1 MRRQFSCVHRKIL
14 SKMSG
19 ALKTADARGVAHH
32 PRLSVSLSLF
42 LSLFL
47 SLCVPVSPRTLCLY
61 IYIHIYI
68 CIYLSLST
76 FLYIHVRLHSSNGGG
91 VAAVINISPFLRND
105 HGRRR
110 GFGFGFGRLA
120 ARTLGLSFVGW
131 RFDIH
136 ILRFR
141 K

>member
-61 IYIHIYI
+61 IYIYM
-68 CIYLSLST
+68 YLSLS
-76 FLYIHVRLHSSNGGG
+76 LYVSLYTRALAFQHGGG
-91 VAAVINISPFLRND
+91 VAAVINISPFLRD
-105 HGRRR
+105 DRGRRR
-110 GFGFGFGRLA
+110 GFGFGFGFGRLA

-131 RFDIH
+131 RFDTH
-136 ILRFR
+136 VLRFR

>member
-61 IYIHIYI
+61 IYICI
-68 CIYLSLST
+68 CIYLSLYVS
-76 FLYIHVRLHSSNGGG
+76 LYTRALVFQRGGG
-91 VAAVINISPFLRND
+91 VDAVINISPFLRND
-105 HGRRR
+105 RGRRR

>member
-61 IYIHIYI
+61 IYMYM
-68 CIYLSLST
+68 YLSLSLRFFIYT
-76 FLYIHVRLHSSNGGG
+76 CACIPARWRRR
-91 VAAVINISPFLRND
+91 AVINISPFLRD
-105 HGRRR
+105 DRGRRR